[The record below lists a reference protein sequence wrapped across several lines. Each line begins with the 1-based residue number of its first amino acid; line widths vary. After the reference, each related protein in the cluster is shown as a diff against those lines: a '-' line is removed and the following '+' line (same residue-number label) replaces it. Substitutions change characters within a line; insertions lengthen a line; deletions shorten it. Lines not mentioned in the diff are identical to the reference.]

1 MRSALLL
8 ALPLAASACIP
19 DAQGF
24 DEAYLKTWCEAWQDQ
39 CTTVLAD
46 DPCRGTGAPT
56 ISISPPDLDA
66 CVYHRAKAAL
76 MPLAVLPW
84 VTYLALPVSL
94 HPLVIL
100 LPSAAM
106 LGVAMN
112 IAASSFKKYL

>member
-1 MRSALLL
+1 LRSALLL

-66 CVYHRAKAAL
+66 CVYHRAKAGTCL
-76 MPLAVLPW
+76 DPDRWSCEVGDDGQEQ
-84 VTYLALPVSL
+84 
-94 HPLVIL
+94 LVR
-100 LPSAAM
+100 PDACDE
-106 LGVAMN
+106 VWTCP
-112 IAASSFKKYL
+112 